1 MANWCSN
8 TVAFEGNE
16 TDLKQ
21 IKMEFRKMIIKE
33 QNENCGQLPE
43 FISDESR
50 GYFFDIVWEEDDCIF
65 NYQTK
70 WSPNTEVLKQI
81 AERFKVDF
89 ILDYEEISNQIYGR
103 TIFSDGELTDIYLED
118 EDFEKYRYDE
128 EAENYHFEGETYDSD
143 YEILETLLDR
153 KVKTQ
158 FNTIKNQIHYAD

>member
-1 MANWCSN
+1 MANWCNNS
-8 TVAFEGNE
+8 VAFEGNE
-16 TDLKQ
+16 TDLEQ
-21 IKMEFRKMIIKE
+21 IKMEFRKMITKE

-50 GYFFDIVWEEDDCIF
+50 GYFFDIVWEEGDCIF

-70 WSPNTEVLKQI
+70 WSPNTEALKHI
-81 AERFKVDF
+81 AERFNVDF
-89 ILDYEEISNQIYGR
+89 ILDYEEMGNQIYGR

-128 EAENYHFEGETYDSD
+128 EAETYHFEGETYDND

-153 KVKTQ
+153 KVKNQ
-158 FNTIKNQIHYAD
+158 FNTIKNQTHYAD